1 MSYIILEKEGSIN
14 LSKEQGLNN
23 VLVGLY
29 WDENYSGGHDFDLDA
44 SAFLIHKNG
53 KAQNIEDFVFYGKKP
68 LDEKGMVSSYGR
80 SIVYHGDN
88 QTGGSTTDDDE
99 KITVTL
105 DKIPDFIDKIV
116 FTVTIYN
123 AKKRGQTFKSISK
136 AGIRL
141 VNEDT
146 DVEIAR
152 FNLSEDYITEIKME
166 NAFQMG
172 EIYRDPK
179 QNGEWAF
186 RAIGTGHDFELAGF
200 IKMFGLERFL
210 G

>member
-1 MSYIILEKEGSIN
+1 M
-14 LSKEQGLNN
+14 
-23 VLVGLY
+23 
-29 WDENYSGGHDFDLDA
+29 
-44 SAFLIHKNG
+44 
-53 KAQNIEDFVFYGKKP
+53 
-68 LDEKGMVSSYGR
+68 
-80 SIVYHGDN
+80 
-88 QTGGSTTDDDE
+88 
-99 KITVTL
+99 
-105 DKIPDFIDKIV
+105 
-116 FTVTIYN
+116 
-123 AKKRGQTFKSISK
+123 
-136 AGIRL
+136 

-146 DVEIAR
+146 GVEIAR
-152 FNLSEDYITEIKME
+152 FNLSEDYITEMKME